1 MNNGIDNGIELT
13 LKFPDNATAEE
24 WLEKVIW
31 RRGLHCPRCGCYGM
45 ISECPDRKPQKYWC
59 GDCRKH
65 FSVRTE
71 TVMSHS
77 KIPLE
82 KWATAFYLHV
92 SDPKGINAMQLSRKL
107 KLNYRS
113 AWFMLHRIRE
123 GWSDQEPLRS
133 RIAEIDEA
141 YFGGD
146 DKKKHRNKKFHKQW
160 RYGNTAVA
168 GMVDR
173 ETGNVAAKVILT
185 SDRET
190 LFPFAEEHLCPEG
203 TLNSDNGPAYGGG
216 FGWPGRH
223 ETVNHKNEFVRGDV
237 HTNSIESFWAL
248 AKRIYRGIYHH
259 ISPKYF
265 PRYLNEMAGRYNTR
279 GMDILEQM
287 ELLASGIV
295 GKRLTYRDLVDTE
308 VPPVPFTHHR
318 SKERASLFE

>member
-1 MNNGIDNGIELT
+1 
-13 LKFPDNATAEE
+13 
-24 WLEKVIW
+24 
-31 RRGLHCPRCGCYGM
+31 
-45 ISECPDRKPQKYWC
+45 
-59 GDCRKH
+59 
-65 FSVRTE
+65 
-71 TVMSHS
+71 MSHS

-92 SDPKGINAMQLSRKL
+92 SDPKGINARQLSRKL

-113 AWFMLHRIRE
+113 AWFLLHRIRE

-146 DKKKHRNKKFHKQW
+146 DKKKHRNKKFHQQW

-173 ETGNVAAKVILT
+173 ETGLVAAKVILN

-203 TLNSDNGPAYGGG
+203 TLNSDNGPAYGDG

-259 ISPKYF
+259 ISPKHF
-265 PRYLNEMAGRYNTR
+265 PRYLIEIVGRYNTR

-287 ELLASGIV
+287 ELLVSGMMR
-295 GKRLTYRDLVDTE
+295 KRLTYRDLLETE